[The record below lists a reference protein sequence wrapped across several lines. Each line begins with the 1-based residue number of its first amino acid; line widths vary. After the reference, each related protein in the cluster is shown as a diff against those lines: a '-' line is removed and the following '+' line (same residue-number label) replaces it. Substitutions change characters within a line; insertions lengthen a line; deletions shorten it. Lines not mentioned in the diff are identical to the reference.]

1 MTRLAPDSALAGF
14 DPASDPRGFRTAL
27 GRFATG
33 VTVIT
38 IDGPEGPAGM
48 TANSF
53 NSVSLDPPLVVW
65 SLSSNLPS
73 LKLFEECEYYAI
85 NVLAAD
91 QEAVSQRFASRM
103 GDRFAG
109 LGFDHGMGGA
119 PLLHGCC
126 ARFECRNTTRH
137 AGGDHVVFISEV
149 VRFDRTPSE
158 PLIYFGGSYRHLSP

>member
-1 MTRLAPDSALAGF
+1 MSQN
-14 DPASDPRGFRTAL
+14 PAADDFPRNFRNAL
-27 GRFATG
+27 GMFATG
-33 VTVIT
+33 ITVVTMRTPTGELIGLTV
-38 IDGPEGPAGM
+38 
-48 TANSF
+48 NSF

-109 LGFDHGMGGA
+109 LGFDHGLGGA

>member
-1 MTRLAPDSALAGF
+1 MSQTTPADEDFTRS
-14 DPASDPRGFRTAL
+14 FRNAL
-27 GRFATG
+27 GMFATG
-33 VTVIT
+33 ITVVTMRAPSGELIGIT
-38 IDGPEGPAGM
+38 V
-48 TANSF
+48 NSF

-73 LKLFEECEYYAI
+73 RPLFEACEYYAI

-109 LGFDHGMGGA
+109 LGFDHGLGGA

-149 VRFDRTPSE
+149 VRFERAAAD

>member
-1 MTRLAPDSALAGF
+1 MSQN
-14 DPASDPRGFRTAL
+14 PAADDFPRNFRNAL
-27 GRFATG
+27 GMFATG
-33 VTVIT
+33 ITVVTMRTPTGELIGLTV
-38 IDGPEGPAGM
+38 
-48 TANSF
+48 NSF

-65 SLSSNLPS
+65 SLSNNLPS

-109 LGFDHGMGGA
+109 LGFDHGLGGA